1 MQALTTEQ
9 AELLLMIYDIEEFRI
24 KYPTR
29 LPVEGIQG
37 ILEGSHLMD
46 TERFDEVADR
56 LEYYGYLHKGDE
68 LTTDGKQYVELFKEY
83 LEQKEKNPAIEGNIY
98 SLINIDNIGVKL
110 EGNIGNCDVFG
121 ESGIRELVK
130 RVIQVTEKWL
140 HKK

>member
-1 MQALTTEQ
+1 MQVLTTEQ
-9 AELLLMIYDIEEFRI
+9 AELLLMIYDIEKFDKEKPGNIPAGGIGRILDENQIVSSEEF
-24 KYPTR
+24 KSLTK
-29 LPVEGIQG
+29 
-37 ILEGSHLMD
+37 
-46 TERFDEVADR
+46 R
-56 LEYYGYLHKGDE
+56 LEYYGYLHNGDR

-98 SLINIDNIGVKL
+98 SLINIHTIGVKL

>member
-1 MQALTTEQ
+1 MWSDEP
-9 AELLLMIYDIEEFRI
+9 EF
-24 KYPTR
+24 
-29 LPVEGIQG
+29 
-37 ILEGSHLMD
+37 
-46 TERFDEVADR
+46 A
-56 LEYYGYLHKGDE
+56 
-68 LTTDGKQYVELFKEY
+68 QYVELFKEY

-98 SLINIDNIGVKL
+98 SLINIDTIGVKL